1 MRINED
7 YIEQDNIIGQ
17 MTSDVSDENPVFIMQ
32 NRRPVKD
39 LLKDWKF
46 IIHFEVSNY
55 WDNVQGAEAMR
66 QVEEMVIQCT
76 TRLRAA
82 IERLPYNVEMSQFVV
97 GSGMAESQWNASYD
111 GGGFTQYKTYLLEH
125 TDDDKGIQRITK
137 IFLGINLD

>member
-46 IIHFEVSNY
+46 IINFEVSNY
-55 WDNVQGAEAMR
+55 WDNVKGPEAMR
-66 QVEEMVIQCT
+66 Q
-76 TRLRAA
+76 
-82 IERLPYNVEMSQFVV
+82 IE
-97 GSGMAESQWNASYD
+97 
-111 GGGFTQYKTYLLEH
+111 
-125 TDDDKGIQRITK
+125 
-137 IFLGINLD
+137 